1 MKKSLLFLALLSGM
15 ACAVDY
21 VEVERERQYK
31 SGNGYYIVEDGE
43 TCRVDGGAF
52 SDFIVSGKGGVFY
65 VTDNSTLELSGN
77 FNFSYNYAWEWLDE
91 GSPAGEGERSDV
103 YLDVGST
110 LTATATTTVNELFV
124 WTASNVRFEI
134 ERRNPALVGTS
145 VELTDF
151 AIGASSVSGTFTGGY
166 ISIIESEAGDNPAV
180 ELSNMVL
187 TNSVISVNESVT
199 TTASGMELDA
209 ESSLT
214 GNVVLNGKN
223 KLALNLSDYSDSSQ
237 LDGATLG
244 ADSSLVLTLS
254 SDWLSNDEAFTI
266 LLNGLSAEEGA
277 EIISAHEGLAVIGV
291 EQDEE
296 AGGVKVTFKAVP
308 EPTTVTL
315 ALLGVLAFTGRRRRR
330 V

>member
-1 MKKSLLFLALLSGM
+1 M
-15 ACAVDY
+15 
-21 VEVERERQYK
+21 
-31 SGNGYYIVEDGE
+31 
-43 TCRVDGGAF
+43 
-52 SDFIVSGKGGVFY
+52 
-65 VTDNSTLELSGN
+65 
-77 FNFSYNYAWEWLDE
+77 
-91 GSPAGEGERSDV
+91 
-103 YLDVGST
+103 
-110 LTATATTTVNELFV
+110 

-134 ERRNPALVGTS
+134 YGGAS
-145 VELTDF
+145 VELTDVT
-151 AIGASSVSGTFTGGY
+151 IGASSVSGTFTGID

-187 TNSVISVNESVT
+187 TNSLIFVDDSVT

-214 GNVVLNGKN
+214 GNVVLNGNN
-223 KLALNLSDYSDSSQ
+223 KLALNLINSGDSDSWQ

-266 LLNGLSAEEGA
+266 LLGGLSAEEGA
-277 EIISAHEGLAVIGV
+277 VITSAHEGLAVIGV

-315 ALLGVLAFTGRRRRR
+315 SLLGVLVFTGRRRRR
-330 V
+330 A

>member
-15 ACAVDY
+15 ACAKDY
-21 VEVERERQYK
+21 VGDKLEHQYK
-31 SGNGYYIVEDGE
+31 DGDGFYVVKGGE
-43 TCRVDGGAF
+43 TCKVEGCSF
-52 SDFIVSGKGGVFY
+52 SDVFVTGRGGVFY
-65 VTDNSTLELSGN
+65 VTENSTLELSGN
-77 FNFSYNYAWEWLDE
+77 NNFSKNYAWDLLEE
-91 GSPAGEGERSDV
+91 GSPSGDGVRSDV

-110 LTATATTTVNELFV
+110 LTATATTVNELFV
-124 WTASNVRFEI
+124 WTASDVGFEI
-134 ERRNPALVGTS
+134 YGGDS
-145 VELTDF
+145 VELTDVT
-151 AIGASSVSGTFTGGY
+151 IGASSVSGTFTG
-166 ISIIESEAGDNPAV
+166 IDINIVSEAGGNPAV

-187 TNSVISVNESVT
+187 TESLIFVDDSVT

-214 GNVVLNGKN
+214 GNVVLNGNN
-223 KLALNLSDYSDSSQ
+223 KLALNLINSVDSDSSQ

-266 LLNGLSAEEGA
+266 LLRGLSAEEGA

-308 EPTTVTL
+308 EPMTVTL
-315 ALLGVLAFTGRRRRR
+315 SLLGVLAFAGRRRRR
-330 V
+330 A

>member
-15 ACAVDY
+15 ACAEDY
-21 VEVERERQYK
+21 VGVELEHQYK
-31 SGNGYYIVEDGE
+31 NGDGFYVVKGGE
-43 TCRVDGGAF
+43 TCKVEGCSF
-52 SDFIVSGKGGVFY
+52 SDVFVTGRGGVFY
-65 VTDNSTLELSGN
+65 VTENSTLELRGYN
-77 FNFSYNYAWEWLDE
+77 NFSYNYAWDWLDE

-103 YLDVGST
+103 YLDNGST
-110 LTATATTTVNELFV
+110 LTATATTVNELHV

-134 ERRNPALVGTS
+134 YGGDS
-145 VELTDF
+145 VELTDVT
-151 AIGASSVSGTFTGGY
+151 IGASSVSGTFTG
-166 ISIIESEAGDNPAV
+166 IDINIIEGEAGGNPAV

-187 TNSVISVNESVT
+187 TESLIFVDDSVT

-214 GNVVLNGKN
+214 GNVVLNGNN
-223 KLALNLSDYSDSSQ
+223 KLALNLINSVDSDSSQ

-266 LLNGLSAEEGA
+266 LLRGLSAEEGA
-277 EIISAHEGLAVIGV
+277 VITSAHEGLAVIGV

-315 ALLGVLAFTGRRRRR
+315 SLLGVLAFTGRRRRR
-330 V
+330 A

>member
-15 ACAVDY
+15 ACAEDY
-21 VEVERERQYK
+21 VEVEREIQYQ
-31 SGNGYYIVEDGE
+31 NGDGYNIVTGGE
-43 TCRVDGGAF
+43 TCRVDGGSF

-91 GSPAGEGERSDV
+91 GSPAGYGERSDV
-103 YLDVGST
+103 YLDGGST
-110 LTATATTTVNELFV
+110 LTATATTVNELFV
-124 WTASNVRFEI
+124 WTESNVRFEI
-134 ERRNPALVGTS
+134 ERRNPALDGTS
-145 VELTDF
+145 VGLTGVT
-151 AIGASSVSGTFTGGY
+151 IGASSVSGTFTGGK
-166 ISIIESEAGDNPAV
+166 ISIIESEADDNPAV

-187 TNSVISVNESVT
+187 TGSVISVNDSVT

-214 GNVVLNGKN
+214 GNVVLNGNN
-223 KLALNLSDYSDSSQ
+223 KLALKLSGDSDSWQ
-237 LDGATLG
+237 LEGATLG

-266 LLNGLSAEEGA
+266 LLKGLSAEEGA

-315 ALLGVLAFTGRRRRR
+315 SLLGVLAFTGRRRRR
-330 V
+330 A

>member
-15 ACAVDY
+15 ACAEDY
-21 VEVERERQYK
+21 VGVERENQYK
-31 SGNGYYIVEDGE
+31 PGNGYYIVEDGE
-43 TCRVDGGAF
+43 TCKVKGCSF
-52 SDFIVSGKGGVFY
+52 SDFIVSGNGGVFY
-65 VTDNSTLELSGN
+65 VTENSTLELSGN
-77 FNFSYNYAWEWLDE
+77 NNFSDNYAWDLLEE
-91 GSPAGEGERSDV
+91 GSPTGDGVRSDV

-110 LTATATTTVNELFV
+110 LTATATTVNELYV

-134 ERRNPALVGTS
+134 YGGAS
-145 VELTDF
+145 VELTDVT
-151 AIGASSVSGTFTGGY
+151 IGASSVSGTFTGID

-187 TNSVISVNESVT
+187 TNSLIFVDDSVT

-214 GNVVLNGKN
+214 GNVVLNGNN
-223 KLALNLSDYSDSSQ
+223 KLALNLINSGDSDSWQ

-266 LLNGLSAEEGA
+266 LLGGLSAEEGA
-277 EIISAHEGLAVIGV
+277 VITSAHEGLAVIGV

-315 ALLGVLAFTGRRRRR
+315 SLLGVLVFTGRRRRR
-330 V
+330 A